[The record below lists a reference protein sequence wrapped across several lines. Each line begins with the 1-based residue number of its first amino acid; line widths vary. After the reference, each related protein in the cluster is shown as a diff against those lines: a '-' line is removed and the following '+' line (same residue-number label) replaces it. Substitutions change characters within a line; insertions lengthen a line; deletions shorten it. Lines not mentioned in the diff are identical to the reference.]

1 MWAIHPSYALSQGA
15 TVQQIINRDWSALE
29 VNTGQD
35 IPLTR
40 NSLPVS
46 AISHGQVHADVDS
59 FDKAP
64 KGSTAVIPLKGTML
78 KYGTL
83 CTYGTEEIAYQMA
96 LAGSH
101 RNISSIILD
110 IDSGGGS
117 VDAVAPIVQAINKVK
132 NEYNKPV
139 VASVDLAASAAF
151 WAASACSSI
160 VANNDI
166 SAEVGSIGV
175 MMSFMD
181 VAPYYEKEGY
191 KFHTIYAPESSHKN
205 LPFEKALEGKYD
217 LIKSEELSPLAILF
231 QNAVKNNRGGKLKLD
246 VEGLLNGRMFFAL
259 NAKDNSLNAKEVGL
273 IDEVGNIDTAVMVA
287 KDLEKSAFVEEY
299 LKS

>member
-29 VNTGQD
+29 ANTGQD

-46 AISHGQVHADVDS
+46 AIAHGQVHADVDS